1 MRTVQQKAIKELMDK
16 YEETEQMV
24 SKAYPHLPDNL
35 IAAITDDIMTAN
47 IERIG
52 ENNEANS

>member
-1 MRTVQQKAIKELMDK
+1 MTVQQKAIKELMEK
-16 YEETEQMV
+16 YLETEQKV

-35 IAAITDDIMTAN
+35 TAAMTDDIMTAN

-52 ENNEANS
+52 EK